1 MSARRAVIV
10 DVCRS
15 AFGRGRENGALAGL
29 HPVDLY
35 AEVIASLVER
45 RGIDPVLIE
54 DVITGCVIQVAEQAG
69 NIGRQA
75 ALAAGLPESVPAVTL
90 DRKCGSA
97 QQAIDFAAQGVIAG
111 AYDVV
116 IAGGVEMMGTVPM
129 RINRMGKDSEGP
141 RFKARYPQGL
151 IHQGISADLIAARY
165 GLTRDAQDAY
175 ALRSNQRAAAD
186 AAEPAAH
193 AGGTARDIV
202 ALEVPQ
208 AEGGSRLV
216 SRDEG
221 IRGDTSFEKLQSLK
235 TPFEDAAMAA
245 RFPEIRWSVTAGNAS
260 QVSDGAAA
268 LLICEEQTAIRLGL
282 APRAAITHFAVS
294 GDDPLMMLTGVIP
307 ATRKLLQRAGLRI
320 DEIDA
325 FEVNEA
331 FASVVLAWQQAV
343 GADPERVNVF
353 GGAIAIGHPVGA
365 SGGRLMAN
373 LLRVLEAKQG
383 RYGLQTMCES
393 GGMANA
399 TLIERI

>member
-10 DVCRS
+10 DVVRTP
-15 AFGRGRENGALAGL
+15 FGRGRENGALTGV

-35 AEVIASLVER
+35 AATIASLVR
-45 RGIDPVLIE
+45 RTGIDPACIE
-54 DVITGCVIQVAEQAG
+54 DVISGCVIQVAEQAG

-75 ALAAGLPESVPAVTL
+75 ALAAGLPETVPGVTL

-151 IHQGISADLIAARY
+151 VHQGISADLIAARY
-165 GLTRDAQDAY
+165 GLTREAQDAY
-175 ALRSNQRAAAD
+175 ALRSHQRAATDARD
-186 AAEPAAH
+186 AAAC
-193 AGGTARDIV
+193 AGGSARDLV
-202 ALEVPQ
+202 AIDVPQ
-208 AEGGSRLV
+208 ADGGMKRV
-216 SRDEG
+216 TADEG
-221 IRGDTSFEKLQSLK
+221 IRGDTTIEKLAALK

-268 LLICEEQTAIRLGL
+268 LLICEEQTAVRLGL
-282 APRAAITHFAVS
+282 APRAAVTHFAVT
-294 GDDPLMMLTGVIP
+294 GDDPLLMLAGVIP
-307 ATRKLLQRAGLRI
+307 ATQKLLKRAGLTI
-320 DEIDA
+320 DAIDA

-343 GADPERVNVF
+343 GADPDKVNVF

-373 LLRVLEAKQG
+373 LLRVLETNNG
-383 RYGLQTMCES
+383 RHGLQTMCES

-399 TLIERI
+399 TLIERF

>member
-1 MSARRAVIV
+1 MSQRRAVIV

-15 AFGRGRENGALAGL
+15 PFARGRENGALAAV

-35 AEVIASLVER
+35 AQVLAALVAR
-45 RGIDPVLIE
+45 TGIDPALVE

-75 ALAAGLPESVPAVTL
+75 VLAAGFPETVPAVTL

-116 IAGGVEMMGTVPM
+116 IAGGVEMMGKVPM
-129 RINRMGKDSEGP
+129 RINRMGKDDKGP
-141 RFKARYPQGL
+141 RFHARYPQGL
-151 IHQGISADLIAARY
+151 VHQGISAELINARWQID
-165 GLTRDAQDAY
+165 RAAQDEY
-175 ALRSNQRAAAD
+175 ALRSHLRAAAD
-186 AAEPAAH
+186 VA
-193 AGGTARDIV
+193 GTARDIV
-202 ALEVPQ
+202 SVELE
-208 AEGGSRLV
+208 AGGARV
-216 SRDEG
+216 NADEG
-221 IRGDTSFEKLQSLK
+221 IRADSTLEKLGSLK
-235 TPFEDAAMAA
+235 AAFEDAAMSA
-245 RFPEIRWSVTAGNAS
+245 RFPQINWSVSAGNSS

-268 LLICEEQTAIRLGL
+268 VIIMEEQTAVRLGL
-282 APRAAITHFAVS
+282 TPRAAITHFAVA
-294 GDDPLMMLTGVIP
+294 GDDPVMMLTGVIP

-320 DEIDA
+320 DQIDA

-331 FASVVLAWQQAV
+331 FASVVLGWQREL
-343 GADPERVNVF
+343 GADLAKTNIL
-353 GGAIAIGHPVGA
+353 GGAIALGHPVGA

-373 LLRVLEAKQG
+373 LIRALEQTGG

-399 TLIERI
+399 TLIERL

>member
-1 MSARRAVIV
+1 MSQRRAVIV

-15 AFGRGRENGALAGL
+15 PFARGRENGALAAV

-35 AEVIASLVER
+35 AQVLAALVAR
-45 RGIDPVLIE
+45 TGIDPALVE

-75 ALAAGLPESVPAVTL
+75 VLAAGFPETVPAVTL

-116 IAGGVEMMGTVPM
+116 IAGGVEMMGKVPM
-129 RINRMGKDSEGP
+129 RINRMGKDDKGP
-141 RFKARYPQGL
+141 RFHARYPQGL
-151 IHQGISADLIAARY
+151 VHQGISAELINARWQID
-165 GLTRDAQDAY
+165 RAAQDEY
-175 ALRSNQRAAAD
+175 ALRSHLRAAAD
-186 AAEPAAH
+186 VA
-193 AGGTARDIV
+193 GTARDIV
-202 ALEVPQ
+202 SIELE
-208 AEGGSRLV
+208 AGGARV
-216 SRDEG
+216 NADEG
-221 IRGDTSFEKLQSLK
+221 IRADSTLEKLGSLK
-235 TPFEDAAMAA
+235 AAFEDAAMSA
-245 RFPEIRWSVTAGNAS
+245 RFPQINWSVSAGNSS

-268 LLICEEQTAIRLGL
+268 VLIMEEQTAVRLGL
-282 APRAAITHFAVS
+282 TPRAAITHFAVA
-294 GDDPLMMLTGVIP
+294 GDDPVMMLTGVIP

-320 DEIDA
+320 DQIDA

-331 FASVVLAWQQAV
+331 FASVVLGWQREL
-343 GADPERVNVF
+343 GADLAKTNIL
-353 GGAIAIGHPVGA
+353 GGAIALGHPVGA

-373 LLRVLEAKQG
+373 LIRALEQTGG

-399 TLIERI
+399 TLIERL